1 MIELRD
7 LGRTTYA
14 QALAAQLECL
24 ERVIEGESQ
33 GVLILT
39 EHEPVLTLGAN
50 FHAENLLF
58 PPEWYEQ
65 RGIEIAKTDR
75 GGDITY
81 HGPGQI
87 VAYPIFPLTLAN
99 KDVHQWMRMLEEAVI
114 QTLSEFG
121 LAGQRLDV
129 NSGVWIGE
137 EKVCAIGIKVRRWTS
152 MHGIALN
159 VDPDLTPFASIIP
172 CGIKS
177 HGVTSMA
184 RVAQDSVDIEQVKR
198 TLVHNFEKVF
208 SVRIA

>member
-14 QALAAQLECL
+14 QALATQLECL
-24 ERVIEGESQ
+24 ERVIEGETQ

-129 NSGVWIGE
+129 NSGVWIGQ

>member
-14 QALAAQLECL
+14 QALATQLECL

-114 QTLSEFG
+114 QTLYEFG
-121 LAGQRLDV
+121 LTGQRLDV

-159 VDPDLTPFASIIP
+159 VDTDLAPFTSIIP

>member
-14 QALAAQLECL
+14 QALATQLECL

-129 NSGVWIGE
+129 NSGVWIGQ

-159 VDPDLTPFASIIP
+159 VDTDLTPFASIIP

-184 RVAQDSVDIEQVKR
+184 RVAQDSVDIEQVKQ